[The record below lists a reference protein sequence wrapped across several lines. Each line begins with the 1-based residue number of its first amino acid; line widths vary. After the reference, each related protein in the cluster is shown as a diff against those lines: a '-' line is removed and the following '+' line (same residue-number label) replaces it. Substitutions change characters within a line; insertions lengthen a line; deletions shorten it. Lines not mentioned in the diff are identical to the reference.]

1 MERVLPDGTTPEKVC
16 SVKISLRLFAK
27 LSPTFLSLFHR
38 PIDIVL
44 VSNLSFICKLLFVSF
59 SSIDDF
65 FFFFFFAVSDDTT
78 LDNNVVDRRVYF
90 LY

>member
-1 MERVLPDGTTPEKVC
+1 MERVLRDGTTPEKVC

-65 FFFFFFAVSDDTT
+65 FFFFAVSDDTT